1 MKEFELTFRL
11 RNNRL
16 KERRL
21 ALGLSAKKLSEKLRI
36 SYTTYLLLE
45 GLRKEARII
54 NKNNYKRE
62 KAGDWSNVVK
72 KIAKFYGV
80 DPSELFPRSVFLIEA
95 NKTVR
100 KIDADDLTPILSG
113 NCDSLLPAEFE
124 KTPEDVLINK
134 ENMGLVL
141 EACEVLSEREKKI
154 IENRYVNGMNFNEC
168 VPEGCSPERT
178 RQIAENSIYRIKSY
192 IRTKELDKIN
202 RARFIDLFSRW
213 QFTQAAC
220 CLKGLPFG
228 AKIEVTKLADKF
240 GDIGVIEEKDCKRYG
255 LSIDDLKHIKKIVG
269 LVLNEDSSLEREPV
283 MERDALISRCK
294 NYRYWLSRYWD
305 NIPKTDAVCW
315 VLLNPGFADEK
326 VDDPTVRKCIG
337 FSRRWKFGGLYMV
350 NLFAYRATNP
360 QKILEVESPVGKC
373 NSKWLFEIAERSKAI
388 ILGWGHRAGS
398 KDFVVAHQNY
408 IQWVETVLRRR
419 CRNKTYWFGPT
430 SNGQPLHPLQLSYA
444 TEIEK
449 VFN

>member
-36 SYTTYLLLE
+36 GYSTYLLLE

-54 NKNNYKRE
+54 NKNDYKRE

-80 DPSELFPRSVFLIEA
+80 DPSELFPQSVFLIEA

-141 EACEVLSEREKKI
+141 EACKVLSEREKKI

-168 VPEGCSPERT
+168 DPEGCSVERT

-192 IRTKELDKIN
+192 IRTKEFDKIA
-202 RARFIDLFSRW
+202 RSRFIDLLSKW

-220 CLKGLPFG
+220 YSKGLPYK
-228 AKIEVTKLADKF
+228 AKVEVLNLADVF
-240 GDIGVIEEKDCKRYG
+240 GDIGLVEEKDCIRRG
-255 LSIDDLKHIKKIVG
+255 ISVDDLNHIKRIVG
-269 LVLNEDSSLEREPV
+269 LILSEDKSLEEAKVLKRS
-283 MERDALISRCK
+283 ALISRCGD
-294 NYRYWLSRYWD
+294 YRYWLSRYWD
-305 NIPKTDAVCW
+305 NVSEADTVCW
-315 VLLNPGFADEK
+315 VMLNPSTADGK

-337 FSRRWKFGGLYMV
+337 FSRQWKFGGLYVV

-360 QKILEVESPVGKC
+360 RKILEVESPVGKD
-373 NSKWLFEIAERSKAI
+373 NSKWLFKIAERSRRVV
-388 ILGWGHRAGS
+388 LGWGGWIGR
-398 KDFVVAHQNY
+398 KDFVVKHRDY
-408 IQWVETVLRRR
+408 VQWVEMILRQT
-419 CRNKTYWFGPT
+419 CRHKTYQFGLT
-430 SNGQPLHPLQLSYA
+430 QNGQPLHPLYVRYE
-444 TEIEK
+444 TELEK